1 MYHVFCTIQV
11 LCTVCSTAV
20 QQKPRTG
27 LLSQVRYNFFHTPC
41 GITHMPLRREPSGG
55 VVQDMALACFRWAA
69 GAARFFLAPC
79 RPPST
84 KMWEGGM
91 ERKPEAAPK
100 RRSASA
106 LPQEEPTE
114 ECIEPYAHFDTPTVV
129 SLRVALGAV
138 CREKPE
144 RYGPGDLAPS
154 DEYFGRTERRR
165 RASFAAAQAPQSV
178 FRTQYVPTWG

>member
-1 MYHVFCTIQV
+1 
-11 LCTVCSTAV
+11 
-20 QQKPRTG
+20 
-27 LLSQVRYNFFHTPC
+27 
-41 GITHMPLRREPSGG
+41 MPLRREPSG

-100 RRSASA
+100 RTSASP

-114 ECIEPYAHFDTPTVV
+114 ECIEPYGVRP
-129 SLRVALGAV
+129 LRYTHR
-138 CREKPE
+138 RELACCI
-144 RYGPGDLAPS
+144 GGCLPGKAR
-154 DEYFGRTERRR
+154 EV
-165 RASFAAAQAPQSV
+165 RAWRSCAK
-178 FRTQYVPTWG
+178 